1 MSGYIKVLKFGGTS
15 VADAAA
21 FERAAEIARANVSS
35 PVVVIV
41 SAMSGVTDALIESLL
56 TAANQGSSAALNI
69 LEEHFERHLRVAQT
83 MDAEAL
89 AKCRTLIES
98 TRNEIE
104 GLLNVV
110 AERGLADV
118 RTQDAIASHG
128 ERLCA
133 SLFTMILEH
142 RGIAACCVDA
152 RQCIVTDDQH
162 GNANPLTEEV
172 SSRTNT
178 ELTPLLEQG
187 LVPVLGGFMGATK
200 EGVTTTLGRG
210 SSDYSAT
217 LIGAA
222 LQATEVQIWTDVDGV
237 QTAHPNLVT
246 ATRTVPVI
254 SYTEAEQL
262 AGLGA
267 RVMHPRMIEPLIDAG
282 IPVRIRNSK
291 FPDQA
296 GTLICAESDAPKG
309 IVKAIAHRVNS
320 EHGIV
325 ACVGDGLSNG
335 APGAAEIRRVLQEI
349 DPLLKWQSTSPSNL
363 LTIVNLEEVPALVK
377 RLHEQIFEGKGQ
389 EGQKRKGAAALDRR
403 A

>member
-21 FERAAEIARANVSS
+21 FERAAEIVRANVAS

-56 TAANQGSSAALNI
+56 TAANQSSSAALNI
-69 LEEHFERHLRVAQT
+69 LDEHFVRHLSVANT

-89 AKCRTLIES
+89 AKCRTLIEGIR
-98 TRNEIE
+98 TEIV

-118 RTQDAIASHG
+118 LTQDAIASHG

-142 RGIAACCVDA
+142 RGIAASYVDA
-152 RQCIVTDDQH
+152 RQCIITDDQH
-162 GNANPLTEEV
+162 GNANPLIDEV
-172 SSRTNT
+172 HSRTKT
-178 ELTPLLEQG
+178 ELTPLLEKG

-210 SSDYSAT
+210 SSDYTAT
-217 LIGAA
+217 LIGSALEAA
-222 LQATEVQIWTDVDGV
+222 EIQIWTDVDGV
-237 QTAHPNLVT
+237 QTANPNLVT

-254 SYTEAEQL
+254 SYLEAEQL

-267 RVMHPRMIEPLIDAG
+267 RVMHPRMIEPVIDAG
-282 IPVRIRNSK
+282 IPIRIRNSRL
-291 FPDQA
+291 PDQA

-309 IVKAIAHRVNS
+309 VVKAIAHRVNS

-325 ACVGDGLSNG
+325 ACVGDELSNG
-335 APGAAEIRRVLQEI
+335 APGAAEIRLLLNEI

-377 RLHEQIFEGKGQ
+377 RLHEQIFE
-389 EGQKRKGAAALDRR
+389 RKGHEKRIGATALDRR